1 MEECSIEALS
11 FQVIGACFAV
21 YNDKGHCFTEP
32 IFHECLE
39 IELGLRGLPFLSKPP
54 LTLRYRDITLQHTF
68 APDFICF
75 EKIILEIKAVETL
88 SDKHRSQV
96 VNYLHAANYDLGLLV
111 NFGCLPQASART
123 PRPFSPP
130 EAASEP

>member
-1 MEECSIEALS
+1 MLLRSIMTRGTASPSRSSTSALKSSLGQPRTSLPLEA
-11 FQVIGACFAV
+11 
-21 YNDKGHCFTEP
+21 
-32 IFHECLE
+32 
-39 IELGLRGLPFLSKPP
+39 P

-96 VNYLHAANYDLGLLV
+96 VNYLHAASYDLGLLV
-111 NFGCLPQASART
+111 NFGAYPRLQHERLVHSRHLKTSVRT
-123 PRPFSPP
+123 AWTSRL
-130 EAASEP
+130 